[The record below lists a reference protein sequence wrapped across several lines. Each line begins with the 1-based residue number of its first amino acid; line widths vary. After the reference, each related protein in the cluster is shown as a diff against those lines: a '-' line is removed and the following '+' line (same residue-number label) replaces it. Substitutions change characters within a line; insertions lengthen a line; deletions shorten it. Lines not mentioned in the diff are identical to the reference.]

1 MRAIVTSDWQA
12 SWSNLDKCEIA
23 LQEVLQQCR
32 NHSISL
38 VVHAGDFK
46 HHYSP
51 VDVRVINF
59 GVRFVRT
66 LRDKNIEVIILLG
79 NHDRVSM
86 SATSDNWFPALR
98 AAGAITIDRPQYLKQ
113 YDVAAVPFMASADEA
128 KAAFNSLAKKAK
140 STTTLF
146 FHNEI
151 SGCQINV
158 SSRSKDDALKLPDLH
173 PSAYALCLGGHI
185 HLHQRVKKNCYYV
198 GSPFAQDWGEAN
210 QRKGNVLVDGTK
222 VTFLETAIPGMYD
235 PSLPGFDKASPASWK
250 GARVRVHAAFDKSAS
265 VAYQP
270 FINKVCAAAI
280 KKYPGADITVV
291 PEFLE
296 ADTEVEVSD
305 GSTDAST
312 IEAYVNKTYTGSTS
326 DKAKISTYL
335 TSKLRKFGAWSLDS
349 RTVKFISAYAEN
361 FLCFEKVKLHYKPGI
376 TVVTGVNKDWL
387 GRNNGSGKTTL
398 MQLLVAALVGETFKK
413 QKAQALVRR
422 NSDRKSKSFVALR
435 FRSSDNKLC
444 EIIRSRRPRFLQFS
458 VDGKDQSIGIGSV
471 GTQEEI
477 QRVSG
482 LSLETIKNSMY
493 IDQGA
498 ISAVLSGSDTE
509 RKNIFAKFLGLE
521 RYELARKEC
530 VDVLSKLKKKTAE
543 AEEDARSLKST
554 ISAVKETIS
563 DFASDIS
570 VSDLLKRKAEAKR
583 KLLVGRKALKAFS
596 GTSLQSSLSKQ
607 VTREEALYKELTEVK
622 GKRMEHDA
630 LIRSNETS
638 ISRIEKY
645 HKLKTCPVCKQT
657 VDSKM
662 LLSEMRDLQDQ
673 VRKLKSAAKKLS
685 EQEWKLR
692 EKLGILREAITSSR
706 ISLEARTREV
716 TSLELTY
723 DSIKHALVSAK
734 EKHSIKQKYI
744 ARLKQSKKHLERIE
758 SYINTLHEEA
768 ASEQYCIKA
777 LSRDGVPAFIVS
789 NIVPKLNAASKR
801 YAKLFSENEIQVLFR
816 SEAGDI
822 DVEVLNLH
830 GGESLK
836 DQSAGETRIAGII
849 TSFAVRDVINPSNLL
864 VLDEPG
870 ESLDEINAKVF
881 AEGLREASKEL
892 GCVLITTHN
901 PFILGELRGER
912 LVEVVKRN
920 GVSTINVQ

>member
-23 LQEVLQQCR
+23 LQELLQQCS
-32 NHSISL
+32 NNSISL

-59 GVRFVRT
+59 GVHFVRT
-66 LRDKNIEVIILLG
+66 LRDRMIAVVILLG

-98 AAGAITIDRPQYLKQ
+98 AAGAVTIDKPTYLKD
-113 YDVAAVPFMASADEA
+113 YDIAAVPFMASIDEA
-128 KAAFNSLAKKAK
+128 KSAFKSLAKKAK
-140 STTTLF
+140 QTTTLL

-151 SGCQINV
+151 SGCKLNV
-158 SSRSKDDALKLPDLH
+158 ASHSKDESLKLPDLC
-173 PSAYALCLGGHI
+173 PSSYAICLGGHI
-185 HLHQRVKKNCYYV
+185 HLRQRVKGNCYYV
-198 GSPFAQDWGEAN
+198 GSPFAQDWSEAN
-210 QRKGNVLVDGTK
+210 QRKGNMLVDDSK

-235 PSLPGFDKASPASWK
+235 PSLPGFEKASPASWK

-270 FINKVCAAAI
+270 FINKVCTAAT
-280 KKYPGADITVV
+280 KRYPGADITVV
-291 PEFLE
+291 PEFLDSDTAVQVE
-296 ADTEVEVSD
+296 A
-305 GSTDAST
+305 GNTDAST
-312 IEAYVNKTYTGSTS
+312 IAAYVNKTYTGSTS

-335 TSKLRKFGAWSLDS
+335 TSKLSKFGAWSLDS
-349 RTVKFISAYAEN
+349 RTIKFISASAEN
-361 FLCFEKVKLHYKPGI
+361 FLCFEKVKLAYKPGI
-376 TVVTGVNKDWL
+376 TVVTGVNKDWI
-387 GRNNGSGKTTL
+387 GRNNGSGKTSL
-398 MQLLVAALVGETFKK
+398 MQIPVAAIAGETFKK

-422 NSDRKSKSFVALR
+422 NSDKKSKSFVSLR
-435 FRSSDNKLC
+435 FRSADNKLC
-444 EIIRSRRPRFLQFS
+444 EVVRSRRPRFLQFI

-509 RKNIFAKFLGLE
+509 RKNIFSKFLGLE

-530 VDVLSKLKKKTAE
+530 VEVLSKIKKKIAE
-543 AEEDARSLKST
+543 AEEDVRSLKSS
-554 ISAVKETIS
+554 ISTTRETIK
-563 DFASDIS
+563 DFVGEVS
-570 VSDLLKRKAEAKR
+570 VAELKQKVKAAKNKLVKCERK
-583 KLLVGRKALKAFS
+583 LKAFS
-596 GTSLQSSLSKQ
+596 DTSLQSSLSKQ
-607 VTREEALYKELTEVK
+607 EEHEADLCKELVELRM
-622 GKRMEHDA
+622 KRSEYA
-630 LIRSNETS
+630 GLINSNLAA
-638 ISRIEKY
+638 IDKILKY
-645 HKLKTCPVCKQT
+645 NKLKTCPVCKQR
-657 VDSKM
+657 VNNRM
-662 LLSEMRDLQDQ
+662 LKIETSTLHKAVIALQESDTTIA
-673 VRKLKSAAKKLS
+673 RKSAGL
-685 EQEWKLR
+685 L
-692 EKLGILREAITSSR
+692 EKLHILREAIADTKSDMSS
-706 ISLEARTREV
+706 RTREV
-716 TSLELTY
+716 AFLEASYISLEKDL
-723 DSIKHALVSAK
+723 SNAIARRAVKAK
-734 EKHSIKQKYI
+734 YVAKLKHSKKQ
-744 ARLKQSKKHLERIE
+744 LERME
-758 SYINTLHEEA
+758 TYLHTLHEDVA
-768 ASEQYCIKA
+768 GEQYCIKA
-777 LSRDGVPAFIVS
+777 LSRDGVPAFIVA

-816 SEAGDI
+816 SESGDI

-912 LVEVVKRN
+912 LIEVVKRN